1 MLTSYSV
8 CALLSC
14 ARMCVC
20 ARATWTSSSFRVCH
34 SSSIIGKQ
42 QDGAMESSQT
52 KGNAHLTLRVGGRV
66 GGQRP
71 HLQEWHLEAI
81 CTPCQM
87 CTKVAYERPFL

>member
-1 MLTSYSV
+1 
-8 CALLSC
+8 
-14 ARMCVC
+14 
-20 ARATWTSSSFRVCH
+20 
-34 SSSIIGKQ
+34 
-42 QDGAMESSQT
+42 MESSQT